1 MKKVVLMLLVVI
13 GTLGLYGCETPEENQ
28 SNRWVTLP
36 DLNDWTESDIKAELD
51 RLDVNYEIVYADD
64 QVEELVGIFMMYE
77 DHSIGD
83 IVNIEESVK
92 VIVYPPYTDDWVE
105 LPDLTNA
112 TYEEIAPLFN
122 GLNLPFTIHEIS
134 TTDQTL
140 DNEVIGYVGDY
151 QAGEMYDPI
160 SAIGIEVYDYV
171 PPVTDTYFSVL
182 DLDYNGPLLDS
193 DFFNQSYMNP
203 RGGAFDVTL
212 RTCTDGDTGRF
223 NYPQDIYDAINSSAK
238 SVRFLNMDTEETYPG
253 GEEEWGKPASVYTCS
268 LLESA
273 EKIAIQTDPGDGLLD
288 THGRLLG
295 WIWIQLP
302 GEEDYFLLNYM
313 LVRQGLAQVKYE
325 FGAGETL
332 SYGEYT
338 YNEWMH
344 IAEDDAILNERGQWG
359 NLLDYY
365 WDYEN
370 DQPDYN
376 RWN

>member
-1 MKKVVLMLLVVI
+1 MKKLVIMLLIII
-13 GTLGLYGCETPEENQ
+13 GALGLSGCETTETPQ
-28 SNRWVTLP
+28 SNNWVKLP
-36 DLNDWTESDIKAELD
+36 DLNDETEAEVVEELD
-51 RLDVNYEIVYADD
+51 RLDVTYEIVYADD
-64 QVEELVGIFMMYE
+64 QVESLAGIFLMYQ

-83 IVNIEESVK
+83 IVNTEEMITV
-92 VIVYPPYTDDWVE
+92 VIYPPYTEDWVV
-105 LPDLTNA
+105 LPDLSDMTF
-112 TYEEIAPLFN
+112 EEIAPTFSEL
-122 GLNLPFTIHEIS
+122 GLAFYINEVD

-140 DNEVIGYVGDY
+140 DTVIIGYDEDY
-151 QAGEMYDPI
+151 QAGDSFDPI
-160 SAIGIEVYDYV
+160 SAIGISVYDYV

-182 DLDYNGPLLDS
+182 DLEYNGPLLDTN
-193 DFFNQSYMNP
+193 FFDQSYMNP
-203 RGGAFDVTL
+203 RGGAFNVTL
-212 RTCTDGDTGRF
+212 RSCTDGDTGRF

-268 LLESA
+268 LLEEA
-273 EKIAIQTDPGDGLLD
+273 ENIAIQTDPGDGLLD

-302 GEEDYFLLNYM
+302 GETDYFLLNYM
-313 LVRQGLAQVKYE
+313 VVRQGLAQVKYE
-325 FGAGETL
+325 FGAGEDL
-332 SYGEYT
+332 SYDGYT

-344 IAEDDAILNERGQWG
+344 IAEDEAIANERGQWG

-370 DQPDYN
+370 EQPYYD